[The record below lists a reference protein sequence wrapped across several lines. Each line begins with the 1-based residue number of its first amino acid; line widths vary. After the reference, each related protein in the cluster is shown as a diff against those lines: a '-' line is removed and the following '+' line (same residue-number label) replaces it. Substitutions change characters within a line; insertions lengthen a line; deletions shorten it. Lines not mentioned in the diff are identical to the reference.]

1 MVSHQFVVITNN
13 HKDRKF
19 ARDMM
24 MILQNRYLKD
34 MINARRLVGFRS
46 LMHILVSAVFSLCV
60 NIAYKQSNEIVN
72 YLYDFKCVE

>member
-1 MVSHQFVVITNN
+1 
-13 HKDRKF
+13 
-19 ARDMM
+19 
-24 MILQNRYLKD
+24 